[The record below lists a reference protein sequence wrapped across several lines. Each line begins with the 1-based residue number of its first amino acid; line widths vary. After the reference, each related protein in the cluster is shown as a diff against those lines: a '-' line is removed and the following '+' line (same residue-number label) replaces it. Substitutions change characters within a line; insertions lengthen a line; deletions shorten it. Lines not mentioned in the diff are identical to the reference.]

1 MKLNLNV
8 FASKPKQGLFSSP
21 SYHKKV
27 NGSYRRRGIFTS
39 LGVAFLLVF
48 SANAFTVFDNTALST
63 RSVFAAGAACEPTK
77 IAEGT
82 EPVSN
87 IVMPVFVAEAV
98 PAARLTGPA
107 TDNTEEVLT
116 YDRAV
121 ELAIKN
127 SIELKN
133 AREGVLQ
140 AEEMREMLANLR
152 RISGFTP
159 VGPGYDQAD
168 AVARELLMKFTAA
181 DTGLR
186 MAARQIEILEEMI
199 AFQVRCAYDGVLQNS
214 AALEKIDRSLA
225 FTAKKLIQIE
235 TKTRLGVESSFN
247 RENARLGYAAEKEQR
262 EKLARQLDEAYVD
275 LNKLIGLEPGA
286 RPRLQ
291 EHDPLAWQERETDQ
305 QPRQEGKSGQS
316 PQQKAEP
323 DKANQLE
330 KDQEKEVD
338 ARLEGESNPLP
349 GVDETGLERHLAIV
363 LHDHPYLWLQEQQVA
378 QAERELSL
386 YTYNVGM
393 PPYKAVKSSVQ
404 QERNELY
411 IMKEDVSKDVRSLYY
426 QLQGLESQYKAL
438 EKNLALAE
446 NGLRAVQVRHRLGMA
461 VPLEV
466 EEAELAV
473 LEIESGMQDL
483 ARAYGQLRM
492 LYEKP
497 WVMPVAA
504 GSQPK

>member
-1 MKLNLNV
+1 E
-8 FASKPKQGLFSSP
+8 
-21 SYHKKV
+21 
-27 NGSYRRRGIFTS
+27 S
-39 LGVAFLLVF
+39 L
-48 SANAFTVFDNTALST
+48 
-63 RSVFAAGAACEPTK
+63 
-77 IAEGT
+77 
-82 EPVSN
+82 
-87 IVMPVFVAEAV
+87 
-98 PAARLTGPA
+98 
-107 TDNTEEVLT
+107 
-116 YDRAV
+116 
-121 ELAIKN
+121 
-127 SIELKN
+127 
-133 AREGVLQ
+133 
-140 AEEMREMLANLR
+140 
-152 RISGFTP
+152 
-159 VGPGYDQAD
+159 
-168 AVARELLMKFTAA
+168 
-181 DTGLR
+181 
-186 MAARQIEILEEMI
+186 
-199 AFQVRCAYDGVLQNS
+199 
-214 AALEKIDRSLA
+214 
-225 FTAKKLIQIE
+225 
-235 TKTRLGVESSFN
+235 FN

-262 EKLARQLDEAYVD
+262 EKLARQLDEAYAD

-286 RPRLQ
+286 RPKLQ
-291 EHDPLAWQERETDQ
+291 EPAV
-305 QPRQEGKSGQS
+305 
-316 PQQKAEP
+316 PQ
-323 DKANQLE
+323 LW
-330 KDQEKEVD
+330 
-338 ARLEGESNPLP
+338 LEGEAGSSTK
-349 GVDETGLERHLAIV
+349 GGEADLERHLSII
-363 LHDHPYLWLQEQQVA
+363 LHDHPYIWLQEQQIL